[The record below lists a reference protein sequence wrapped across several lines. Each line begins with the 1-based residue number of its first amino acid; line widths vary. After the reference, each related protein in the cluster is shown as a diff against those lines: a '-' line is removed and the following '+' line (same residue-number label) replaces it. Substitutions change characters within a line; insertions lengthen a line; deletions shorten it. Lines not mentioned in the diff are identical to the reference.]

1 MFYIIADD
9 LTGANDTGA
18 QFSKKGYNAIVSILE
33 ESGNIIIPGEDE
45 IDVLVID
52 TETREVTDANI
63 VRQRL
68 NKVLEKLN
76 FCAKDI
82 FYKKIDSTLRGCIG
96 AELEEMM
103 NFLKKDICVLTPTF
117 PSHQRITVGGY
128 LIVNGRPLLGLS
140 KYYNGDLKE
149 GDASFI
155 PSLLRQ
161 QTNLPIARIDFID
174 VTKGQEVIVKKLN
187 KLYQEG
193 NKIIIVD
200 AAEEVH
206 LKDIFDSIV
215 KFEGSV
221 LYAGSAGLANH
232 FPEINNKNR
241 SFPLNMEKNR
251 GPVLIVSGSRN
262 PITKSQITYIKE
274 ELKLFDLNI
283 DIEEIWSNRKT
294 ILKHYLTDAITAIK
308 NGQHLVIHTDS
319 IYNDKENINNK
330 LMKKYNLSFRELELT
345 IRKFLGELTAEI
357 VRNSPVRNLILTG
370 GDIALGICSALG
382 IQNLKIIDELLPG
395 IPLSMANSNNIN
407 LKVITKAGGFGDKDT
422 LLKLIEKL
430 TDWRK

>member
-1 MFYIIADD
+1 MIYIIADD
-9 LTGANDTGA
+9 LTGANDTGG
-18 QFSKKGYNAIVSILE
+18 QFSKKGYNVVVSILE
-33 ESGNIIIPGEDE
+33 ESGNIIIPAEGE

-52 TETREVTDANI
+52 TETREVVDVKI

-68 NKVLEKLN
+68 NKLLKKLN
-76 FCAKDI
+76 FSDKDI

-117 PSHQRITVGGY
+117 PSHQRITIGGY
-128 LIVNGRPLLGLS
+128 LIINGISLGLS
-140 KYYNGDLKE
+140 RYYNGDLKE

-155 PSLLRQ
+155 PSLLKQ

-174 VTKGQEVIVKKLN
+174 VTKGQEIIVKKLT

-232 FPEINNKNR
+232 FPKIDNKNR
-241 SFPLNMEKNR
+241 SFPLNMERNK
-251 GPVLIVSGSRN
+251 GPVLTVSGSRN
-262 PITKSQITYIKE
+262 PITKSQITYLKE
-274 ELKLFDLNI
+274 ELKPFDLNI
-283 DIEEIWSNRKT
+283 DIEEVCSNRKT
-294 ILKHYLTDAITAIK
+294 ILKHYLTNAITVIE
-308 NGQHLVIHTDS
+308 NGQHLVVHTDS
-319 IYNDKENINNK
+319 IYNDKENINNT

-370 GDIALGICSALG
+370 GDIVLGVCSALG
-382 IQNLKIIDELLPG
+382 IQYLNIIDELLPG

-407 LKVITKAGGFGDKDT
+407 LKVISKAGGFGDKDT

-430 TDWRK
+430 TDGRR

>member
-241 SFPLNMEKNR
+241 SFPLNMEKNK

-262 PITKSQITYIKE
+262 PITKSQITYLKE

-308 NGQHLVIHTDS
+308 NGQHLVIHTDP

-357 VRNSPVRNLILTG
+357 VRSSPVRNLILTG

-382 IQNLKIIDELLPG
+382 IQSLKIIDELLPG

-430 TDWRK
+430 TD

>member
-9 LTGANDTGA
+9 LTGASDTGV
-18 QFSKKGYNAIVSILE
+18 QFSKKGYNAVVSILE

-52 TETREVTDANI
+52 TETREVADEKI

-68 NKVLEKLN
+68 SKVLKKLN
-76 FCAKDI
+76 FSDKDI

-96 AELEEMM
+96 AELEEIM

-128 LIVNGRPLLGLS
+128 LIVNGKPLGLS
-140 KYYNGDLKE
+140 KYYSGDLKA

-161 QTNLPIARIDFID
+161 QTNLPITRIDFID

-221 LYAGSAGLANH
+221 LYAGSAGLANC
-232 FPEINNKNR
+232 FPEIYNKNR
-241 SFPLNMEKNR
+241 KFKLNMEKNK
-251 GPVLIVSGSRN
+251 GLVLIVGGSRN
-262 PITKSQITYIKE
+262 PITKSQITHLKE

-294 ILKHYLTDAITAIK
+294 ILEHYLTESISIIK
-308 NGQHLVIHTDS
+308 NGQGLVIHTYS
-319 IYNDKENINNK
+319 AYNDKESINNK

-357 VRNSPVRNLILTG
+357 VSNSSVRNLILTG
-370 GDIALGICSALG
+370 GDIAVGVCSALD
-382 IQNLKIIDELLPG
+382 IKNLNIVDELLPG
-395 IPLSMANSNNIN
+395 IPLSTAN
-407 LKVITKAGGFGDKDT
+407 LKNFNLKIVTKAGGFGEKDT
-422 LLKLIEKL
+422 LFKLIKKL
-430 TDWRK
+430 TGWR